1 MFFRILKKDLSR
13 KRGVNIILFLFM
25 ILATVFVGSSV
36 NNIIA
41 VSNAMDYCMEKGK
54 VPDISIFAFESE
66 GSKNVDD
73 WLKKQSDVER
83 YTKNESIIVGSG
95 NITEFQG
102 RDGSE
107 YDCNAQIILQ
117 SRWKE
122 DMLLFDTEGNIV
134 DVENGHIRMQ
144 EDELQRNGLKIGDKI
159 TFKFGETSVE
169 FEIEGAVIDPAFGGD
184 FVGMTRYLISEE
196 DFEFIKKSNVIVNY
210 SYCIDV
216 QDTDSFLKKFNKEA
230 FNVITV
236 IQKEMFRFSYVM
248 QLITSGILIVVGI
261 CLIVM
266 AFLILRFTIQFT
278 LSEDYKEIGIMKAIG
293 IRNKMIQ
300 IIYLVKYF
308 VLISIASVIGCICS
322 IPVSRL
328 MLRVVGRSM
337 MLENSYVNLG
347 IHILCAS
354 VVAVVVLVLCYL
366 CTGRLRKF
374 TAIEAIR
381 SGQTG
386 ERFDKK
392 SVLKLHRCRSVS
404 TPLFMAVNDIL
415 SNLKRYVVLILTFAI
430 GVIIVIV
437 PLNAITSMKSD
448 EMADNFMMDT
458 EADFFVS
465 SDSGVGYATDFLSE
479 DSIRREMN
487 HIKSELSEKGYDID
501 INVMGFYYLTYY
513 VGDKE
518 DSYQIMTSKMID
530 SDGSYVVL
538 TEGKTPVLDNEIVFS
553 EKLLKKMGLKV
564 GDSIFIE
571 TPKGRR
577 KLIISGAY
585 QNFMQMGQSAFIG
598 EAMDLSEVQP
608 SGMYMMQCYLNNQK
622 MSDKILNDM
631 KEQFPQYDIYNVQEA
646 MATQLGS
653 ASSQLEM
660 VKWLILV
667 VICGVNVMVT
677 ILMMKIFI
685 LGEKSQIAVLKSIGY
700 SMKSL
705 RLWQSLRMGIAMLIG
720 IVIGVIL
727 SVPLNTILLRPIF
740 AMMGAV
746 HMKIQVNPLEAY
758 LIYPLVLLIVI
769 NIVAYI
775 GSSTIR
781 KIDLMEMTNVE

>member
-54 VPDISIFAFESE
+54 VPDIFIFTFELE
-66 GSKNVDD
+66 GNKNIDD
-73 WLKKQSDVER
+73 WLRKQSDVKR
-83 YTKNESIIVGSG
+83 YTKNESIIAVGA

-107 YDCNAQIILQ
+107 YDCKNQIILQ
-117 SRWKE
+117 SMWKE
-122 DMLLFDTEGNIV
+122 DMLLFDTEGNIA
-134 DVENGHIRMQ
+134 DVQKGHIRIQ
-144 EDELQRNGLKIGDKI
+144 EDELKRNGLKIGDKI
-159 TFKFGETSVE
+159 TFTFGKTSVE
-169 FEIEGAVIDPAFGGD
+169 FEIEGSVIDPAFGGD

-196 DFEFIKKSNVIVNY
+196 DFRLIKQSDVAVSYN
-210 SYCIDV
+210 YCIDV
-216 QDTDSFLKKFNKEA
+216 QDSDSFLKKFNKEA
-230 FNVITV
+230 FNIIIV
-236 IQKEMFRFSYVM
+236 IQKEMFRFCYVM
-248 QLITSGILIVVGI
+248 QLITSGILIAVGI

-300 IIYLVKYF
+300 VIYLVKYF
-308 VLISIASVIGCICS
+308 VLISIASIVGCICS
-322 IPVSRL
+322 IPVSR
-328 MLRVVGRSM
+328 MLLYVVGRSM
-337 MLENSYVNLG
+337 MLENASVNLG

-354 VVAVVVLVLCYL
+354 VVAVVVLALCYL
-366 CTGRLRKF
+366 CTGKLKKF

-386 ERFDKK
+386 ERFHKK
-392 SVLKLHRCRSVS
+392 SALKLYKCQRVS

-415 SNLKRYVVLILTFAI
+415 SNLKRYVVLILIFAM

-448 EMADNFMMDT
+448 EMADNFMLDT

-465 SDSGVGYATDFLSE
+465 SDSGVGYATDFLNE
-479 DSIRREMN
+479 DSIIREMN
-487 HIKSELSEKGYDID
+487 HIKSEFSEKGYNID
-501 INVMGFYYLTYY
+501 INVMDFYYLTYY

-518 DSYQIMTSKMID
+518 DSYQIMTAKPVG

-538 TEGKTPVLDNEIVFS
+538 TEGKTPSLDNEIAFS

-564 GDSIFIE
+564 GDSIFME

-585 QNFMQMGQSAFIG
+585 QNFMQMGQSAFVG
-598 EAMDLSEVQP
+598 EAMDLSEMQL
-608 SGMYMMQCYLNNQK
+608 SGMYILQCYLNNQK
-622 MSDKILNDM
+622 MSDKIFDDM
-631 KEQFPQYDIYNVQEA
+631 KEQFSQYDIYNVQGA

-653 ASSQLEM
+653 TGSQLEM
-660 VKWLILV
+660 VKWLILA
-667 VICGVNVMVT
+667 VICGVNVMIT
-677 ILMMKIFI
+677 ILMMRIFI

-700 SMKSL
+700 SLKSL
-705 RLWQSLRMGIAMLIG
+705 RLWQSMRMGIAMLIG
-720 IVIGVIL
+720 IVIGIIL
-727 SVPLNTILLRPIF
+727 SVPLNTLLLRPIF

-746 HMKIQVNPLEAY
+746 HMKIQVNPFEAY
-758 LIYPLVLLIVI
+758 LMYPLALLIVI
-769 NIVAYI
+769 SIVAYI
-775 GSSTIR
+775 GSATIR